1 MEEPN
6 QVETKPENNQLKTQE
21 QNKNLNESI
30 ITTTSTSSIS
40 INIKKNL
47 PYKVYKAPK
56 RKNFQIPIPATKQ
69 KPKNLNQINTNNT
82 KTIVYTKGTIK
93 KINNKNNNLKSNKS
107 ILNQTKLN
115 LINDAINKD
124 KEDIISNELNELN
137 YFSNN
142 ESENCNKIKCNTIM
156 NNNNHINIGNRNPYE
171 LSNMNPDIHKKLI
184 KENKFASGYYSES
197 DQRKEKNAVLN
208 IEEILMIEEKLS
220 SIISCIQNGVTC
232 VEECFDWFNSY
243 YHTTLSS
250 NIEKYFIKDEYI
262 KIIQKTVN
270 LNVFTLMI
278 CYDISFN
285 EEAFNECQDK
295 LSEVLY
301 CNHMI
306 LILISKY
313 LLNKIIERNLWVN
326 KLEQLIMKYDPTLK
340 NALRIMKDII
350 FYCNNLICLL
360 PEILTIYQNENL
372 ILIYNQLNIL
382 TSQQLYS
389 IYREKIHRIINQ
401 NGSILASSSYFKNNK
416 YSANIPIPYLKFP
429 PNKKYTL
436 VLDLDETLIHFK
448 PNPNNEDS
456 GTIKIRPYLY
466 KFLDN
471 IKKYYELI
479 VFTAATQEY
488 ADPII
493 DAIEQNKKYF
503 DFRLYRI
510 HTIIIDN
517 DFVKDLSKFGR
528 DLSRILIV
536 DNMEQNYK
544 LQKDNG
550 ITIRPFWG
558 KDNEDTALNDLLEI
572 LTKIAENNLDVRT
585 GLKIFKEDIISK
597 VTSNIF
603 RRSQNRY

>member
-1 MEEPN
+1 M
-6 QVETKPENNQLKTQE
+6 
-21 QNKNLNESI
+21 
-30 ITTTSTSSIS
+30 
-40 INIKKNL
+40 
-47 PYKVYKAPK
+47 
-56 RKNFQIPIPATKQ
+56 
-69 KPKNLNQINTNNT
+69 
-82 KTIVYTKGTIK
+82 
-93 KINNKNNNLKSNKS
+93 
-107 ILNQTKLN
+107 
-115 LINDAINKD
+115 
-124 KEDIISNELNELN
+124 
-137 YFSNN
+137 
-142 ESENCNKIKCNTIM
+142 
-156 NNNNHINIGNRNPYE
+156 
-171 LSNMNPDIHKKLI
+171 
-184 KENKFASGYYSES
+184 
-197 DQRKEKNAVLN
+197 
-208 IEEILMIEEKLS
+208 
-220 SIISCIQNGVTC
+220 
-232 VEECFDWFNSY
+232 
-243 YHTTLSS
+243 
-250 NIEKYFIKDEYI
+250 
-262 KIIQKTVN
+262 
-270 LNVFTLMI
+270 
-278 CYDISFN
+278 
-285 EEAFNECQDK
+285 
-295 LSEVLY
+295 
-301 CNHMI
+301 
-306 LILISKY
+306 
-313 LLNKIIERNLWVN
+313 
-326 KLEQLIMKYDPTLK
+326 
-340 NALRIMKDII
+340 
-350 FYCNNLICLL
+350 
-360 PEILTIYQNENL
+360 
-372 ILIYNQLNIL
+372 
-382 TSQQLYS
+382 
-389 IYREKIHRIINQ
+389 
-401 NGSILASSSYFKNNK
+401 
-416 YSANIPIPYLKFP
+416 KFP